1 MTSITDPGILC
12 AAAYIGIIPNL
23 PQRVNIMEALRSPNP
38 DHALLSVYGS
48 LHHGKW
54 AIQYRL
60 QEAVDYLRC
69 AFTVQSVASTVLVG
83 TVVRLLEP
91 PPTIPE
97 GYIWGRLNDDQPW
110 RLYHLDDRPS
120 KQIAAVLPLGSVYRV
135 DEHGLPYRV
144 VGVEGTTFA
153 DFDGS
158 RFDCFDTAR
167 NVGRIVVCA
176 ARHGFEAARGSA
188 KTQSGAKY
196 GRNLID
202 RMESVVNG

>member
-1 MTSITDPGILC
+1 MPNLSPALLVC
-12 AAAYIGIIPNL
+12 VAYIHFNVRPPYAANVL
-23 PQRVNIMEALRSPNP
+23 NALRSNNPN
-38 DHALLSVYGS
+38 DALLSVYGS
-48 LHHGKW
+48 LQHGNW
-54 AIQYRL
+54 AIEYRL
-60 QEAVDYLRC
+60 QEAIDYIRLSLKNP
-69 AFTVQSVASTVLVG
+69 TIDPTVLVG

-110 RLYHLDDRPS
+110 RLYHLDQRPTN
-120 KQIAAVLPLGSVYRV
+120 QIAAVLPLGSVYRV
-135 DEHGLPYRV
+135 DMHGLPYRV

-196 GRNLID
+196 GRHLID